1 LLILFAPSRLE
12 PVVTL
17 TATFSLTNT
26 YFVGSPSQATVKVH
40 ASDEPTNAVV
50 ANLNV
55 PVGIDYHS
63 PSNSLIVAINYPTGE
78 TNNFARIAT
87 NGAVSS
93 WTTLHGMGDANTEIK
108 LTTVKTSTNGWTV
121 GDMYFGTGQPG
132 IIGKISASGST
143 VLTNWATLTNAAS
156 QIRETNFLGGSLYI
170 DQTGVFGGDMIV
182 VTGGSTNSPEDGGTV
197 WRVTAATNA
206 TRIAQID
213 NPTGAGRKLEGVL
226 TLPNDVAK
234 YGPWAGKI
242 VIGGESFGVVF
253 AVDTNGTVT
262 PYNLGM
268 AVLEDVR
275 LIPSGQNLYCLDVTG
290 NQVLKIPSNYFT
302 GFAGDVL
309 LVDEG
314 TGGVVA
320 SVFIVHWDGGRFV
333 VRQIVTGTSSL
344 EHVVFAPINIP
355 ALP

>member
-1 LLILFAPSRLE
+1 
-12 PVVTL
+12 VTL
-17 TATFSLTNT
+17 TATFILTNT
-26 YFVGSPSQATVKVH
+26 YFVGSPSQATVKIQD
-40 ASDEPTNAVV
+40 SDEPTNAVV

-55 PVGIDYHS
+55 PVGIDYHF
-63 PSNSLIVAINYPTGE
+63 PSNSLIVAINNPT
-78 TNNFARIAT
+78 
-87 NGAVSS
+87 V
-93 WTTLHGMGDANTEIK
+93 
-108 LTTVKTSTNGWTV
+108 TS
-121 GDMYFGTGQPG
+121 
-132 IIGKISASGST
+132 
-143 VLTNWATLTNAAS
+143 
-156 QIRETNFLGGSLYI
+156 
-170 DQTGVFGGDMIV
+170 
-182 VTGGSTNSPEDGGTV
+182 
-197 WRVTAATNA
+197 ATNA
-206 TRIAQID
+206 TRIAQIG

-253 AVDTNGTVT
+253 TVDTNGTVT
-262 PYNLGM
+262 PYNLGL
-268 AVLEDVR
+268 AVPEDVR

-314 TGGVVA
+314 TGAVVP
-320 SVFIVHWDGGRFV
+320 SLFIVHWDGGQFV